1 MIMLICIKQKLSNS
15 ETQFMK
21 NLSNTEAE
29 LKKKTFIK
37 KRVLLA
43 KSYIADFDTI
53 LNTHLIQKDLIVL
66 Y

>member
-1 MIMLICIKQKLSNS
+1 MLICIKQKLSNS

-21 NLSNTEAE
+21 NLSNTEAG
-29 LKKKTFIK
+29 LKKKNVHK

-53 LNTHLIQKDLIVL
+53 LNTHLIHKDLIVL